1 MKTLLSFAA
10 SAVLVLSSEAV
21 CSGQH
26 YVQTNLDGSVPGS
39 AEAMDPQLVNGWG
52 FGPQCREY
60 LVGVGRSYGSRYD
73 NWGRVLVWD
82 PPKRLVLAWQL
93 TSQWKFDKEFVTE
106 VEVNF
111 IPVDKTRTRV
121 ALEHRNLERFG
132 MDEETVRKS
141 IESPDG
147 WPGIMKRFAAT
158 ASAQALQQ
166 AV

>member
-1 MKTLLSFAA
+1 VGSD
-10 SAVLVLSSEAV
+10 
-21 CSGQH
+21 
-26 YVQTNLDGSVPGS
+26 VQRG
-39 AEAMDPQLVNGWG
+39 E
-52 FGPQCREY
+52 
-60 LVGVGRSYGSRYD
+60 
-73 NWGRVLVWD
+73 WGRVPVRA

-93 TSQWKFDKEFVTE
+93 TSQWQFDKEVVTE

-147 WPGIMKRFAAT
+147 WHGIMKRFAAT